1 MPTTTFPGRFDSI
14 EKISDFVQEVSEAA
28 GLSASEAYA
37 VQLAVDEACTN
48 IIEHAYGGEG
58 VGAIECTC
66 EPTGEGLRIVLRDKG
81 RPFNP
86 DAVPEPKI
94 GSPLEEVNS
103 RGLGVF
109 FMRKMMD
116 EVVFAF
122 ERGGNVLTMVK
133 RKSS

>member
-1 MPTTTFPGRFDSI
+1 MPTTTFPGQFDSLG
-14 EKISDFVQEVSEAA
+14 KISDFVQGVSDAA
-28 GLSASEAYA
+28 GLNASEAYA

-66 EPTGEGLRIVLRDKG
+66 EPTSDGLCIVLRDHG

-94 GSPLEEVNS
+94 GAPLEEVKP

-116 EVVFAF
+116 EVIFTF
-122 ERGGNVLTMVK
+122 EQGENVLTMLK
-133 RKSS
+133 RKSG